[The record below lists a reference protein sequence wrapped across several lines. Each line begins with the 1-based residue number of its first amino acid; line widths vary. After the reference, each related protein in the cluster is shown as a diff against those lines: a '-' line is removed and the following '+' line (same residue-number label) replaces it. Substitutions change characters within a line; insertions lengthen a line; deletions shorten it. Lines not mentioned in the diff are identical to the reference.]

1 VLSIREEQGRVAA
14 EVQGSRRTPYRV
26 TVGLTPLSDAVWGR
40 VFDALNRRVDLAAPL
55 LAGEMPPAI
64 DELFSEAKASLFP
77 KSGKELQF
85 SCSCPDWASVCKHV
99 AATCYLLGEQFD
111 EDPFLLF
118 RLRGRDRETLL
129 AGLQRGSGPDPAAP
143 SNERASEPEPLPLA
157 DFWSAAA
164 PIPAPISEA
173 SGPDL
178 ALLRRLG
185 PFAPLDADLVA
196 VLGPLYKEVARLA
209 GDSLSQASGEPQE

>member
-1 VLSIREEQGRVAA
+1 
-14 EVQGSRRTPYRV
+14 
-26 TVGLTPLSDAVWGR
+26 
-40 VFDALNRRVDLAAPL
+40 
-55 LAGEMPPAI
+55 
-64 DELFSEAKASLFP
+64 
-77 KSGKELQF
+77 
-85 SCSCPDWASVCKHV
+85 VCKHV

-118 RLRGRDRETLL
+118 RLRGRDREALL
-129 AGLQRGSGPDPAAP
+129 AGLAP
-143 SNERASEPEPLPLA
+143 TAQTGEGASATDPLPLA

-164 PIPAPISEA
+164 PIPAPIGEA

-209 GDSLSQASGEPQE
+209 GESLSQAAGELAE